1 MPVPG
6 GVVGEKEK
14 RGKRRRGE
22 KEKRKKRQRQAIKVR
37 RKTPMS
43 RSLPFSLR
51 S

>member
-6 GVVGEKEK
+6 GVVGEREKRGKGKEEKRK
-14 RGKRRRGE
+14 RGKRR
-22 KEKRKKRQRQAIKVR
+22 R